1 MLLLLFLVAARAS
14 LAQPV
19 KLSVKVDKRTVQ
31 VGETVGIG
39 VGLLDTNN
47 RNMRARKAYAIS
59 VAVSLPSRKVEN
71 LRGSI
76 GVGQDSARLTYTTR
90 EPGITRI
97 RASHSELRAG
107 STSLNV
113 RPRGAAARSLLR
125 PQARSVTA
133 RAPETPPRR
142 VEVARSPSV
151 ESPRR
156 PLAAPDSTLSG
167 RQLTRPAAASPAT
180 VEPAATPEPV
190 APEPARTEQDAPP
203 PPPPGPI
210 QKHLQL
216 DYNPQQGLK
225 ADGQDTVEIV
235 AYLMGADEAPSRDI
249 VVRLHAS
256 AGTLVPR
263 PMRIKAGDWDAVAQ
277 LTSDR
282 IGPVEV
288 EYLDSNPSLP
298 LAGAEKLEIV
308 FTPPIWDLGVTGS
321 PPEITFLEQS
331 KVLVELLDH
340 NRNPVETDSERDVQ
354 VAITGGHGSLEKGT
368 VTIAAGNA
376 GAASLFTPSSWG
388 AVTVSVS
395 SAGLRTAETDIVV
408 TFPFLLL
415 SFSAIG
421 GSVGGLLAF
430 WIRKPSRWWRIASG
444 VVAGFVLFWLFDLG
458 MLTVLPSAAVSNPL
472 SAFALSAIGGWMGTE
487 VFDVATRRLGLRSKP
502 S

>member
-1 MLLLLFLVAARAS
+1 MLFLLFLIAARAS

-39 VGLLDTNN
+39 VALLDTNN

-76 GVGQDSARLTYTTR
+76 GVGQDSARLTYTTK

-125 PQARSVTA
+125 PQARSLTA

-142 VEVARSPSV
+142 VEVARSPPV

-156 PLAAPDSTLSG
+156 PSAATDSTLSG

-190 APEPARTEQDAPP
+190 APEPARTEEDT

-216 DYNPQQGLK
+216 DYSSQDELR
-225 ADGQDTVEIV
+225 ADGQDAAEIV

-263 PMRIKAGDWDAVAQ
+263 PMRIKAGAWDAVAQ

-298 LAGAEKLEIV
+298 LAGAEKLKIV
-308 FTPPIWDLGVTGS
+308 FTPPIWALGVTGS

-331 KVLVELLDH
+331 KILVELLDH
-340 NRNPVETDSERDVQ
+340 NGNPVETDSERDVQ
-354 VAITGGHGSLEKGT
+354 VAITGGNGTLEKGT
-368 VTIAAGNA
+368 VTIAAGS
-376 GAASLFTPSSWG
+376 AASSSGFTPSTWG
-388 AVTVSVS
+388 AVAISAS
-395 SAGLRTAETDIVV
+395 SAGLRTVQTDIAV

-421 GSVGGLLAF
+421 GAAGGLLAF
-430 WIRKPSRWWRIASG
+430 WKRKPSKWWRIISG
-444 VVAGFVLFWLFDLG
+444 MVTGFVLFWLFDLG
-458 MLTVLPSAAVSNPL
+458 MLTVMPSAAVSNPL